1 MNAGGE
7 PAGSWGIDATDTTFY
22 GTKGNYGPILS
33 TLRNPVNSPCQQCVG
48 LSNAVGNS
56 QRGSGSISFLC

>member
-22 GTKGNYGPILS
+22 GTSGSYGPILS
-33 TLRNPVNSPCQQCVG
+33 TLRYPVNSPCQRCVD
-48 LSNAVGNS
+48 LSNAAGNS
-56 QRGSGSISFLC
+56 DWGTGSISFLC